1 VNGGA
6 LHTTEKEVVSNDI
19 KRRIASEEDKS
30 TRNEDDVSGKKRRL
44 PLTRTKWTAW
54 YMIAEGHG
62 VRKARMSVE
71 VDEEW

>member
-30 TRNEDDVSGKKRRL
+30 TKNEDDVSGKKRRL
-44 PLTRTKWTAW
+44 PLTQTKRTAW
-54 YMIAEGHG
+54 YMIVEDHG
-62 VRKARMSVE
+62 VQKVRISAE
-71 VDEEW
+71 VDGEW